1 MDPARDLHL
10 GVAGLERDV
19 LAVDGEEVAAEAE
32 GEVHDRRRR
41 RAQAPAEAVAVVRRQ
56 LGGERLEV
64 VPRQGLA
71 GRHLDA
77 GGLEGVDVG
86 EHDVRLHQRRC
97 GDDRPVGVGD
107 GLPDAFGDV
116 GHQLLAEVRRE
127 IGEIALFGEAHD
139 VGRLVVDDVGRRAAG
154 ELGDE
159 LVVDVVPAAL
169 AQLDLDVRV
178 GLVPG
183 GDDLVDGGDGRL
195 LEGEALEREAHALAG
210 RARRCRR
217 RRSSPR
223 RVPRRRC
230 RRDGPGSCHAGCSLF

>member
-1 MDPARDLHL
+1 MKPGSVSDPLKRERHGIERPGLVGEVVDPARHLHL

-41 RAQAPAEAVAVVRRQ
+41 RAQAPAEAVAIVRRQ

-64 VPRQGLA
+64 VPCQRLA
-71 GRHLDA
+71 RGHLDA
-77 GGLEGVDVG
+77 GRLEGVDVG

-107 GLPDAFGDV
+107 GLPHAFGDV

-127 IGEIALFGEAHD
+127 IGEIALLGEAHD
-139 VGRLVVDDVGRRAAG
+139 VGRLVVDDVGRGAPG

-169 AQLDLDVRV
+169 AQLDLDLRV

-183 GDDLVDGGDGRL
+183 GDDLVD
-195 LEGEALEREAHALAG
+195 
-210 RARRCRR
+210 RR
-217 RRSSPR
+217 RRWSPGR
-223 RVPRRRC
+223 R
-230 RRDGPGSCHAGCSLF
+230 GSGT